1 MTHRTKSHAMCVAA
15 AMALMTLSPVSAFA
29 YLQNDG
35 PAIGQAGAPGGDQRD
50 PMAER
55 RNGERASAGRISRQN
70 RQRQQQA
77 QAPAA
82 PTPEENL
89 AAAQQLFAANGIPCQ
104 MTEANLRGQTPDT
117 RSMYEVVCTN
127 GFGYLSLTGLAAST
141 DEAGQAKAAI
151 EPVFIEC
158 IEAQVTYDR
167 AIAAS
172 AEAAPP
178 PKCDLPANQ
187 NFIPVFAAMSAEA
200 GIACTVDQGT
210 IVGRKA
216 KTSVYEI
223 GCAGADGYRINRAA
237 QGWEVASCLELANAN
252 VTCDFTTK
260 PEQLATVKTWLATNE
275 KTAACDINNVR
286 YMGSNPNGSFYEA
299 ACNGAEGFIT
309 RMDNA
314 KTIEEVYPCSEAE
327 KIGDGCKLTAA
338 APQDNTSPAA

>member
-1 MTHRTKSHAMCVAA
+1 
-15 AMALMTLSPVSAFA
+15 
-29 YLQNDG
+29 
-35 PAIGQAGAPGGDQRD
+35 
-50 PMAER
+50 
-55 RNGERASAGRISRQN
+55 
-70 RQRQQQA
+70 
-77 QAPAA
+77 
-82 PTPEENL
+82 
-89 AAAQQLFAANGIPCQ
+89 LFAANSVPCQ

-141 DEAGQAKAAI
+141 DAAGQAKAAV

-167 AIAAS
+167 AVAAS
-172 AEAAPP
+172 PEAAPP

-187 NFIPVFAAMSAEA
+187 NFLPVFAAMSSEA

-210 IVGRKA
+210 IVGRKGKA
-216 KTSVYEI
+216 SVYEI
-223 GCAGADGYRINRAA
+223 GCNGADGYRINRAA
-237 QGWEVASCLELANAN
+237 EGWEVASCLELANAN
-252 VTCDFTTK
+252 VTCSFTTK

-275 KTAACDINNVR
+275 KTAGCDINNVR
-286 YMGSNPNGSFYEA
+286 FMGSNDNGAFYEA

-309 RMDNA
+309 RLDAA
-314 KTIEEVYPCSEAE
+314 KAIQEVYPCAEAE

>member
-29 YLQNDG
+29 YSGQTAHPEDRVVTDQN
-35 PAIGQAGAPGGDQRD
+35 QSNRAPR
-50 PMAER
+50 
-55 RNGERASAGRISRQN
+55 GRVSGRQN
-70 RQRQQQA
+70 RNQQQ
-77 QAPAA
+77 QQPVAPAL

-89 AAAQQLFAANGIPCQ
+89 AAAQQLFAANSVPCQ

-117 RSMYEVVCTN
+117 RSMYEVVCAN

-141 DEAGQAKAAI
+141 DEAGQPKPAI
-151 EPVFIEC
+151 EPIFIEC
-158 IEAQVTYDR
+158 IEAQVTHDR
-167 AIAAS
+167 AVAAS

-187 NFIPVFAAMSAEA
+187 NFIQIFAAMSAEA

-210 IVGRKA
+210 IVGRKG

-223 GCAGADGYRINRAA
+223 GCDGADGYRINRAGE
-237 QGWEVASCLELANAN
+237 GWEVASCLELANAN
-252 VTCDFTTK
+252 VSCDFTTK
-260 PEQLATVKTWLATNE
+260 PEQLATVKTWLAANE

-309 RMDNA
+309 RLDAA
-314 KTIEEVYPCSEAE
+314 KAIQEVYPCSEAE

-338 APQDNTSPAA
+338 APQNNTSPAA

>member
-29 YLQNDG
+29 YSGQDQIPGDRVQADQNQSG
-35 PAIGQAGAPGGDQRD
+35 RVTRGARD
-50 PMAER
+50 SNR
-55 RNGERASAGRISRQN
+55 RNRNQP
-70 RQRQQQA
+70 QQA
-77 QAPAA
+77 APAL

-89 AAAQQLFAANGIPCQ
+89 AAAQQLFAANSVPCQ

-167 AIAAS
+167 AVAAS